1 MNFRKWINNEERDKS
16 TLEITL
22 KILGM
27 NTRILL
33 VSAWSL
39 IKLNEL
45 EYIIHTYILNT
56 IYEYICYI
64 FKHHKHR
71 IASEF
76 LNISSRYELK
86 IFELTLI

>member
-1 MNFRKWINNEERDKS
+1 MNFRKWINNEGRDKS
-16 TLEITL
+16 TLQITL
-22 KILGM
+22 KILDM

-45 EYIIHTYILNT
+45 EYIIYIYILNT

-64 FKHHKHR
+64 FKHYEHR

-76 LNISSRYELK
+76 LNISSQYKLK
-86 IFELTLI
+86 ISELTLI